1 MVAGGRLRKRSLVGR
16 KTEDGDF
23 PGVGREKPH
32 EKPKKGRLPGAVGS
46 RDRDEA
52 GLFGELERKLVHRRE
67 RPSVGADKAFYEFFD
82 AEDAHS
88 GLSFTVTG

>member
-1 MVAGGRLRKRSLVGR
+1 MRPESEALSGERPR
-16 KTEDGDF
+16 TEIF
-23 PGVGREKPH
+23 GREKPH